1 MLTYEVKIK
10 KKENMDIKSLLHRKP
25 EAPQPLSDAQ
35 VAAKMQETAQSAG
48 PLVIRAEQVGVPTAV
63 AASDTATLPVTPAD
77 KANHAVTAEHMA
89 KDLERVV
96 ANPDS
101 YR

>member
-1 MLTYEVKIK
+1 
-10 KKENMDIKSLLHRKP
+10 MDIRSLLHRRP
-25 EAPQPLSDAQ
+25 EAPQPLTDAE
-35 VAAKMQETAQSAG
+35 VAAKMQEAARSAG
-48 PLVIRAEQVGVPTAV
+48 PLVIRAEQAGTPAAM

-77 KANHAVTAEHMA
+77 KANHAIATEHMA
-89 KDLERVV
+89 KDLDRVV

>member
-1 MLTYEVKIK
+1 
-10 KKENMDIKSLLHRKP
+10 MDIKSLLHRHP
-25 EAPQPLSDAQ
+25 EAPQPLSDAE
-35 VAAKMQETAQSAG
+35 VAAKMQEAAQSAG
-48 PLVIRAEQVGVPTAV
+48 PLVIRAEQAGVPTAI

-77 KANHAVTAEHMA
+77 KANHAIATEHMA
-89 KDLERVV
+89 KDLSRVT